1 MMMANPFDFM
11 DIKLKSYLSE
21 NIRKSDFINL
31 QAIPVLFHSGYL
43 TVDNIA
49 ITRVKNADTKKS
61 SIQKNYTFKLP
72 NNEVASSYTS
82 DFFRATLGKSSDE
95 LSALGKELR
104 QAFLE
109 RKAQTICDILNIFL
123 SSNTFHNKINDENA
137 FHLFVKSICHGMG
150 LTVLSEVPGAVGR
163 LDMAIELS
171 DKIFV
176 IIELKFC
183 PKLNMLTEE
192 DKNRALAIQARVN
205 IPKPEIDKTL
215 STEVQEKLGLDG
227 VDLFLSN
234 LPQEPSPD
242 EMDSRFAQE
251 AKTILSPAERYQA
264 LATLARE
271 KFGEEAVN
279 KILADAAKKLKSDD
293 KQIETKLSGAV
304 QQALKQIVEKD
315 YHGPFKLQ
323 AKEFID
329 LGLALYGDGLTV
341 KAAFGPR

>member
-1 MMMANPFDFM
+1 MSANPLDFM
-11 DIKLKSYLSE
+11 EIKLQSYLSE
-21 NIRKSDFINL
+21 NLRKSDFINL

-43 TVDNIA
+43 TVDNID
-49 ITRVKNADTKKS
+49 ITRVYDAHTKKYA
-61 SIQKNYTFKLP
+61 IQKRYTFKLP
-72 NNEVASSYTS
+72 NYEVASSYTS
-82 DFFRATLGKSSDE
+82 DFFCATLGKLSDE

-109 RKAQTICDILNIFL
+109 RKTQTICNILNIFL
-123 SSNTFHNKINDENA
+123 SSNTFHHKINNENS
-137 FHLFVKSICHGMG
+137 FHVFVKSIFQGMG

-183 PKLNMLTEE
+183 PEPKRLTEE
-192 DKNRALAIQARVN
+192 DKNMLLATEALAV
-205 IPKPEIDKTL
+205 IPIPETEKTL
-215 STEVQEKLGLDG
+215 AIEVRMKLGPEA
-227 VDLFLSN
+227 VKLFRSN
-234 LPQEPSPD
+234 LPKELSVH
-242 EMDSRFAQE
+242 EMNSRFAQE
-251 AKTILSPAERYQA
+251 AETILTPPEYYRA

-271 KFGEEAVN
+271 KLGKKAV
-279 KILADAAKKLKSDD
+279 KELLVGATKKLNLAKE
-293 KQIETKLSGAV
+293 QIEAKLSSAV
-304 QQALKQIVEKD
+304 QEALKQIVEKD